1 MLKHKVTPFFITGE
15 QGSLFAMHFSPIL
28 GSTSKCIIYIPAFAE
43 EMNKSRHMLAMQ
55 ARAFVD
61 RGYSVLIIDLWG
73 TGDSQG
79 EFSEATW
86 GIWLND
92 IDAAVKWAQ
101 SKGHTSISFLGLR
114 VGALLGMDYLHQYGP
129 HIDRLICWQ
138 PVLNGEQFVMQFL
151 RLRVAAAMMDKN
163 AAQEKTSDLKHKLLD
178 GQYVEVSGYQLNPKL
193 VNPMMAIRAEQLN
206 LQTIKQCNVFEL
218 TVGSDLD
225 ATYTLS
231 KWVKTIEQKEINVSL
246 DVINGSLFWA
256 TQEISESSDLIQIT
270 SNKLSGS

>member
-1 MLKHKVTPFFITGE
+1 
-15 QGSLFAMHFSPIL
+15 
-28 GSTSKCIIYIPAFAE
+28 
-43 EMNKSRHMLAMQ
+43 
-55 ARAFVD
+55 
-61 RGYSVLIIDLWG
+61 
-73 TGDSQG
+73 
-79 EFSEATW
+79 
-86 GIWLND
+86 
-92 IDAAVKWAQ
+92 
-101 SKGHTSISFLGLR
+101 
-114 VGALLGMDYLHQYGP
+114 
-129 HIDRLICWQ
+129 
-138 PVLNGEQFVMQFL
+138 
-151 RLRVAAAMMDKN
+151 MDKN